1 MTNKYKH
8 KINITKKYKG
18 GAAFKRPVI
27 KTYKK
32 PDIQIEQKNITQEER
47 NKERRERRER
57 VKRNEAKKKSQKNS
71 IVEPAKLQITLEPI
85 EVLSWNIQWERMS
98 ANKTVYQQTCMD
110 GDTNNCLNNVA
121 NYINLFKNLDIICL
135 QEVENWDKIHTIIKK
150 DNMKYVHTTHTISA
164 NKEVQLVT
172 LYNSDKF
179 TLLGITYALI
189 IKNGRHYHAL
199 YFKDFTNNLFIV
211 INLHNGHYNKTGN
224 EDGNYTIN
232 YLENNLF
239 NDNVIWVNESSEYKN
254 LKIKLNTYNSNITLK
269 YPDTPDIPELI
280 IDDKNIGNTLIND
293 FIRDVKIQK
302 RMIVMG
308 DFNDTNSL
316 FTERSF
322 LPLKNSKIN
331 ILNKLSV
338 SKQNSNIPKT
348 CCDAQIDEEQPNPG
362 DYILISNNLKY
373 DGVPIEDKIYGMKI
387 PNISNNEQIANESVN
402 PNSSDHLPVYSKIL
416 LPLNPVPEAELK
428 PDPLSVV
435 PPINPSVEQKSIVE
449 PKLPPPLPPAPI
461 VPALKSAAA
470 PEPIA
475 PAPEL
480 APKPEP
486 IAAAPKPLITGKP
499 APITPVP
506 IIPAPK
512 PAPITQPL
520 TKKSYLRRLLNAAT
534 KKIFLKK
541 ETTPPS
547 PAPIIKIK
555 KNEETQLKESINNL
569 LIKLDIQGN
578 TLSDDYY
585 GNLLTN
591 INNVLQSNV
600 NTDSDPEL
608 ELKEKIHKFINNY
621 FNIQLDLESDTFYND
636 VSNLPNVAT

>member
-1 MTNKYKH
+1 MTNKYKY
-8 KINITKKYKG
+8 KLNITKKYKG
-18 GAAFKRPVI
+18 GAAFNPKRPVI
-27 KTYKK
+27 KTYNP
-32 PDIQIEQKNITQEER
+32 PDIKQKRLEKERLQEER
-47 NKERRERRER
+47 LKQQKLVKLLEYKEEI
-57 VKRNEAKKKSQKNS
+57 KKSQ
-71 IVEPAKLQITLEPI
+71 IDLLT
-85 EVLSWNIQWERMS
+85 WNIQWERMS
-98 ANKTVYQQTCMD
+98 ANKPRYQQTCMD

-150 DNMKYVHTTHTISA
+150 DNMKYVHTTHTMTSG
-164 NKEVQLVT
+164 NEVQLVT

-211 INLHNGHYNKTGN
+211 INLHNGHYKTGN

-254 LKIKLNTYNSNITLK
+254 LKIKLNTDNSEKRLK
-269 YPDTPDIPELI
+269 YPDTSDIPELI
-280 IDDKNIGNTLIND
+280 IDDKNIGNTLINE
-293 FIRDVKIQK
+293 FITDVKIQK

-316 FTERSF
+316 FTKRPF

-362 DYILISNNLKY
+362 DYILISDNLKY

-435 PPINPSVEQKSIVE
+435 PPIKFSVEQKSIVE

-461 VPALKSAAA
+461 APALKPA
-470 PEPIA
+470 PKSEPA
-475 PAPEL
+475 PAPEP

-486 IAAAPKPLITGKP
+486 IAAAPKPLITGKPAPKP

-520 TKKSYLRRLLNAAT
+520 TKKSYLRRLVNAAT

-608 ELKEKIHKFINNY
+608 ELKEKIHKFINNH
-621 FNIQLDLESDTFYND
+621 FNIQLDLESDTFYNE

>member
-1 MTNKYKH
+1 
-8 KINITKKYKG
+8 
-18 GAAFKRPVI
+18 
-27 KTYKK
+27 
-32 PDIQIEQKNITQEER
+32 
-47 NKERRERRER
+47 
-57 VKRNEAKKKSQKNS
+57 
-71 IVEPAKLQITLEPI
+71 
-85 EVLSWNIQWERMS
+85 
-98 ANKTVYQQTCMD
+98 MD

-211 INLHNGHYNKTGN
+211 INLHNGHYKTGN
-224 EDGNYTIN
+224 KDGHYTKN

-239 NDNVIWVNESSEYKN
+239 NDNVIWVNEELDEYKN
-254 LKIKLNTYNSNITLK
+254 LKIKLNTDNSEKRLK
-269 YPDTPDIPELI
+269 YPDTSDIPELI
-280 IDDKNIGNTLIND
+280 IDDKNIGETLIND
-293 FIRDVKIQK
+293 FITDVKIQK

-316 FTERSF
+316 FTKRPF

-348 CCDAQIDEEQPNPG
+348 CCDAPIDEKQRFPG
-362 DYILISNNLKY
+362 DYILISDNLKY
-373 DGVPIEDKIYGMKI
+373 DGLPIEDKIYGMKI

-416 LPLNPVPEAELK
+416 LPLNPAPEAELE
-428 PDPLSVV
+428 PDPLSVI

-461 VPALKSAAA
+461 APAPA

-475 PAPEL
+475 PAPEP

-486 IAAAPKPLITGKP
+486 IAAAPKPAPAPEPIAAAPEPAPKPEHIAAAPKPLITSKPAPKP

-569 LIKLDIQGN
+569 LTKLDIQGN

-600 NTDSDPEL
+600 NTDFDPEL
-608 ELKEKIHKFINNY
+608 KLKEKIHKFINNR